1 MDELALALELGF
13 SQAAPLAM
21 EALAPNAQVRA
32 MCAADRCGMYGRSWS
47 CPPGCGT
54 LGRLEREMKGYA
66 RGLLVQTTAPLE
78 DEFDAAG
85 MEQARTRHRRSFE
98 ALVRCLRR
106 SGQQDCLPLTAGA
119 CRVCLSCTYPGAPC
133 RFPQKRMASIAACW
147 SARCAAARDWVI
159 FTGRTP
165 SPTPPA
171 CCCGAEKAPGGGRP
185 TARGEAPRR
194 EGRPPAGEWPPA
206 RGNAPGKRECPRRGN
221 APGKREA
228 PGKGR
233 PRRGM
238 PPARGGPGGGGP
250 RRGEA
255 PAGEWPQ
262 FSERNP
268 LPVGKLQGTGEKC
281 PAGEPALC
289 GRERRDTKQKGSV
302 CHGDTKGAL
311 FEFA

>member
-133 RFPQKRMASIAACW
+133 RFPQKRMASMEACGLL
-147 SARCAAARDWVI
+147 V
-159 FTGRTP
+159 
-165 SPTPPA
+165 
-171 CCCGAEKAPGGGRP
+171 
-185 TARGEAPRR
+185 
-194 EGRPPAGEWPPA
+194 
-206 RGNAPGKRECPRRGN
+206 
-221 APGKREA
+221 
-228 PGKGR
+228 
-233 PRRGM
+233 
-238 PPARGGPGGGGP
+238 
-250 RRGEA
+250 
-255 PAGEWPQ
+255 
-262 FSERNP
+262 SEVCSRSG
-268 LPVGKLQGTGEKC
+268 LGYFYGTGTVTYTSC
-281 PAGEPALC
+281 VLL
-289 GRERRDTKQKGSV
+289 RR
-302 CHGDTKGAL
+302 
-311 FEFA
+311 